1 MTYHEL
7 LVIDDGMLRSM
18 AMDPQY
24 IRAFPC
30 LQGHTAVLQSRPQKC
45 SRCEKRRKDQ
55 LNQTM
60 QVLRQCIGHLDAN
73 SRKTF
78 KQLVNAKRVRVRY
91 RNGKGGIVELTF

>member
-45 SRCEKRRKDQ
+45 PRCENAARTNSTRRWA
-55 LNQTM
+55 
-60 QVLRQCIGHLDAN
+60 RQCIGHLDAN
-73 SRKTF
+73 S
-78 KQLVNAKRVRVRY
+78 VRPLSSS
-91 RNGKGGIVELTF
+91 LTRSVYGSVTATERAGSSS